1 VAARI
6 FLTSAGVRSI
16 PFGWLQGFAMTFN
29 CLLHVLG
36 EVIIDEMRPSGFA
49 FAGWDL
55 GKYWRR
61 SLKAVAFSTTKMFC
75 LTVGDPNGESLA
87 FSVSSE
93 SETCVRSS
101 LFPLTISDKRLPL
114 TAIFAARGSRE
125 EALWRS
131 VKNRGRL

>member
-1 VAARI
+1 MAARI

-61 SLKAVAFSTTKMFC
+61 SLKAVAFSTTKMFR

-93 SETCVRSS
+93 SETCRSQLS
-101 LFPLTISDKRLPL
+101 LPVDHQRQAA
-114 TAIFAARGSRE
+114 AIDGYFRGAWIERGSTV
-125 EALWRS
+125 A
-131 VKNRGRL
+131 